1 VECFIPNQQVKGIM
15 RKTAKAGKQAI
26 AALGLMLSFASAPL
40 FAQQTQAD
48 RKAISKPAPEYP
60 ALARQMGLTGV
71 VKVSVVIGT
80 DGQLKDVQ
88 VLGGH
93 PILVQ
98 QVEDTLKKWKYAPA
112 SAETKLQLEFKFGK

>member
-1 VECFIPNQQVKGIM
+1 M
-15 RKTAKAGKQAI
+15 RKTVKAGKQAI

-40 FAQQTQAD
+40 LAQQTQAD
-48 RKAISKPAPEYP
+48 RKAISKPAPDYP

-80 DGQLKDVQ
+80 DGLVRDVQ

-112 SAETKLQLEFKFGK
+112 SAETKLQLEFRFAK

>member
-1 VECFIPNQQVKGIM
+1 MG
-15 RKTAKAGKQAI
+15 KTAKTGWQAV
-26 AALGLMLSFASAPL
+26 AALGFIVSVACSTAV
-40 FAQQTQAD
+40 AQQE

-60 ALARQMGLTGV
+60 TLAKQLRLTGV
-71 VKVSVVIGT
+71 VKVSVIIGT
-80 DGQLKDVQ
+80 DGSIKDVQ

-112 SAETKLQLEFKFGK
+112 GAETKVQLEFRFDR